1 MREPFAGFVFD
12 FVGDDVGFQDRVVV
26 ERTDTAAGNVDDR
39 DFVKLGFGL
48 VLKHFLRIG
57 DKGNQCHV
65 VEFGVAEAQ
74 HQPFFHRIESHTFYI
89 DFLKRNLG
97 VGAFADQVVQLGIGF
112 QYLRQVVVTR
122 QAQHLA
128 VLDFET
134 QHVFAVG
141 RTLSFFVA
149 RVRGQRVDEAFVVA
163 GECLQVVQT
172 AFEACDDAGV
182 E

>member
-1 MREPFAGFVFD
+1 M
-12 FVGDDVGFQDRVVV
+12 
-26 ERTDTAAGNVDDR
+26 
-39 DFVKLGFGL
+39 
-48 VLKHFLRIG
+48 
-57 DKGNQCHV
+57 
-65 VEFGVAEAQ
+65 
-74 HQPFFHRIESHTFYI
+74 
-89 DFLKRNLG
+89 
-97 VGAFADQVVQLGIGF
+97 QLGIGF
-112 QYLRQVVVTR
+112 QHLRQVVVTR

-149 RVRGQRVDEAFVVA
+149 RVRGQRVDEAFVVV